1 MTSKKPRRVIVCEAP
16 TRDGL
21 HFMEKRLTSMG
32 ATPVITRGASR
43 QEGDKEMKRIFRLS
57 LTPAEYQAI
66 FERREA

>member
-1 MTSKKPRRVIVCEAP
+1 MTKKPRRVIVCEAP

-21 HFMEKRLTSMG
+21 HFMEKRLTKLG
-32 ATPVITRGASR
+32 ATPVVTRGASR
-43 QEGDKEMKRIFRLS
+43 QDGESEMKRIFRLS